1 MFTRREIKM
10 MKKGFYPSRC
20 GEFQKSATDEVI
32 VGSGLEKNRAQ
43 RRGNQKGNH
52 RNKGG
57 ILVVIGTKKFRS
69 RVQIIGSVKNKKGVE
84 ISPKKKILHW
94 DAV

>member
-20 GEFQKSATDEVI
+20 GEFQKSATDKVI
-32 VGSGLEKNRAQ
+32 VGSGLEKNRAT

-57 ILVVIGTKKFRS
+57 ILVVIGTQKFRS